1 MWLYAELDGLHA
13 HDPVAAIAVALE
25 ALLVLTDVV
34 AAAVAAAVEADAVA
48 TAVVA
53 VAAALAA
60 AVAAAIAAAVAAIV
74 VAAVAAAVAA
84 AALEPLDILKSPRP
98 PSNKQSRSAWR
109 SNCMGG
115 YAETFSEIDSQLLAL
130 SGI

>member
-1 MWLYAELDGLHA
+1 MYAELDGLHA

-74 VAAVAAAVAA
+74 VAAVAAA
-84 AALEPLDILKSPRP
+84 ALEPLDILKSPRP

>member
-74 VAAVAAAVAA
+74 VAAVAAA
-84 AALEPLDILKSPRP
+84 ALEPLDILKSPRP